1 MELKLGE
8 YLYIINE
15 KTGESLPI
23 PDGYKHEFLNDIEEI
38 MSHVENKPDL
48 LSDAYYYETVNISLN
63 LTKNCNGFSTLV
75 SQ

>member
-23 PDGYKHEFLNDIEEI
+23 PDGYKYEFLNDIEEI
-38 MSHVENKPDL
+38 MSL
-48 LSDAYYYETVNISLN
+48 
-63 LTKNCNGFSTLV
+63 
-75 SQ
+75 